1 MRRFECTEDGS
12 SKFWEV
18 EVRGAGVWVRFGKLG
33 TNGQEKLKD
42 HGTADAAKREAEKLV
57 AEKTKKGYV
66 LASATATAPAAPAPA
81 SAPKAK
87 EAKKSAAAPEQ
98 AKKAVQAPKGRG
110 QGVRELL
117 WQNPTDRDA
126 MRVWADSLAE
136 AGDPRGE
143 FMQLKL
149 LEAPTEA
156 QSEKAA
162 ALEKKLGGKLVGPAR
177 PYTDYWSFD
186 GNGMV
191 NMIHCDGNKLV
202 DGWEEIRWI
211 NPRLTLC
218 LTTLRKQTM
227 ATIAKIS
234 ALPLPEIY
242 FLRIESG
249 LTDRAL
255 AALAPALAGVRNLS
269 LACNEITPAGL
280 TAAAP
285 HLESLEFLCLA
296 PPVSERDMNA
306 ACNRLADAVAGCKP
320 LQGLRAI
327 HFFRHG
333 EPDAAHLAM
342 LRKMPNMKSALATF
356 YPAYDADTIDAWK
369 RGERTE

>member
-18 EVRGAGVWVRFGKLG
+18 EVRGSGVWVRFGKIG

-42 HGTADAAKREAEKLV
+42 HGSPADAKRESEKLI
-57 AEKTKKGYV
+57 AEKTKKGYAPV
-66 LASATATAPAAPAPA
+66 GAPAEAKKPAAKKDAKPAAAKKDAKPAKKPAAP
-81 SAPKAK
+81 SK
-87 EAKKSAAAPEQ
+87 
-98 AKKAVQAPKGRG
+98 G

-136 AGDPRGE
+136 SGDPRGE
-143 FMQLKL
+143 FMQLRL
-149 LEAPTEA
+149 LDEPTPA
-156 QSEKAA
+156 QAEKAA

-177 PYTDYWSFD
+177 PFVDYWSFD

-191 NMIHCDGNKLV
+191 NMVHCDGNKLV
-202 DGWEEIRWI
+202 DGWDEIRWL
-211 NPRLTLC
+211 NPRLTVC

-234 ALPLPEIY
+234 ALPLAEIY

-255 AALAPALAGVRNLS
+255 AALAPALASVRNLS

-280 TAAAP
+280 LAAAP
-285 HLESLEFLCLA
+285 HLTSLEFLCVA
-296 PPVSERDMNA
+296 PPVSERDMNG
-306 ACNRLADAVAGCKP
+306 ACNALADAVAGCTS
-320 LQGLRAI
+320 LRGLRAI

-333 EPDAAHLAM
+333 KPDAAHLAR
-342 LRKMPNMKSALATF
+342 LEKLPDMKAAVATP
-356 YPAYDADTIDAWK
+356 YPPYDANTIDAWK
-369 RGERTE
+369 RGEVDD